1 MAFRNYQ
8 SLRLFNLV
16 ARCESFTEAARRL
29 NMTKG
34 AISYQMAR
42 LEEELGFDL
51 CLRRHRGISLTEKGR
66 RLWRSARGHFQDL
79 EGEIARLRKEE
90 SAQITLGLS
99 TYFASRWLSPRLMTF
114 TSAHPGT
121 ILRLQPMVNLMDPT
135 AEGVDLAIRWGKGD
149 WSDLESERLF
159 RCPAIATAGREVA
172 RRIEAG
178 RIAMGG
184 IEKVWAEMTLLHDR
198 EGSTAWADWH
208 EAAGLSYRRAQ
219 DSLIIPDPNVRVQ
232 AVIDGQGLAL
242 NDALVTAELERGLL
256 FPVGEVALADYGYFL
271 VYPKGVLADEAL
283 KAFRD
288 WIVAEAAKGV
298 TG

>member
-8 SLRLFNLV
+8 SLRLFDEV
-16 ARCESFTEAARRL
+16 ARCESFTAAGARL

-42 LEEELGFDL
+42 LEEELDFTL
-51 CLRRHRGISLTEKGR
+51 FQRRHRGIALTEKGR
-66 RLWRSARGHFQDL
+66 RLSQSVRGHFQDL
-79 EGEIARLRKEE
+79 EGEIARLRKEDA
-90 SAQITLGLS
+90 AQITLGLS

-114 TSAHPGT
+114 TSSHPGT

-135 AEGVDLAIRWGKGD
+135 REGVDLAIRWGKGD

-159 RCPAIATAGREVA
+159 LCPAIATAGKAVA
-172 RRIEAG
+172 MRIQEAG
-178 RIAMGG
+178 MAV
-184 IEKVWAEMTLLHDR
+184 VWPEMTLLHDR
-198 EGSTAWADWH
+198 EGSTAWVDWH

-256 FPVGEVALADYGYFL
+256 FPVGDVALADYGYFL
-271 VYPKGVLADEAL
+271 VYPRGAMADTAL

-288 WIVAEAAKGV
+288 WILAEAARAQEI
-298 TG
+298 